1 MHYRPHRTIC
11 LPQLL
16 LPVLLLCC
24 AVLLSACG
32 GREKAEGATWSPPA
46 DSAMPLAFAP
56 ADKVPDYAAAWRMP
70 EGFRGFPSRWNRRN
84 RAYVSSA
91 RDTALQEY
99 QSALRAAISS
109 EPGTPAAHSAQVLLN
124 SAERKYLSLLQRSFE
139 GDYLVFRS
147 PSELP
152 ADLQWQYGA
161 DEPELGSPQARKGG
175 TLRRALLRPFPATLC
190 LFGPNSN
197 HSTRRYIYDEVDLPL
212 IRIHPGTG
220 KLIPGTADRWAIS
233 ADGRTVYFHIDEQ
246 ARFSNGDL
254 LTTRDF
260 VAALYVRTSEHAAEP
275 FYGSY
280 YLSNFSRITIYG
292 NNVLAVTLVE
302 PRAAAAYYAAVP
314 ASCTRFYAE
323 FGPDYSTRYLWRPVP
338 TTGAYSI
345 EPAGLVRGRSLT
357 LKRVKN
363 WWAKDRKYTR
373 YSCNVDRI
381 TYSFIAEP
389 SKAREL
395 FRIGELDVL
404 SARDSDLWY
413 EGLEF
418 DSVHKG
424 YIQRVRFN
432 NIWPRNSLGFH
443 INCSRP
449 PFHDVNFR
457 LGLHHA
463 LNVQGV
469 INTIFR
475 GDSERLGSYF
485 SGFGSYTDETLRAL
499 PFDPVKARAYFA
511 AAGYTHEGGDGIL
524 TKPDGTRLQVLVS
537 SRIDPLYSNCM
548 SLLREDAA
556 ACGLDLRYEQM
567 DDTVFFSKVKDKNY
581 SVAIFSWAFSPIMPE
596 PAQFFLSH
604 QARNSDG
611 SVVKGSNNVMAVA
624 SPQLD
629 SAILRAR
636 NARTEEEAAAA
647 HHEVQ
652 QLIAHEACWVPGWTT
667 SYCRFAQ
674 WRWLRWPDTPT
685 CRFCPP
691 RYFDPLDS
699 HLYWI
704 DEAERSRTLKAKAS
718 GRALPEEEIE
728 VPLPTT
734 GKSGKKTSSSRS
746 GVRGGLSARHAMAE
760 PATRPRT
767 VTH

>member
-1 MHYRPHRTIC
+1 MIYSRQRTAC
-11 LPQLL
+11 YPQLL
-16 LPVLLLCC
+16 LLGVLLCC
-24 AVLLSACG
+24 VVLLSSCG
-32 GREKAEGATWSPPA
+32 GREKAEGVTWRPP
-46 DSAMPLAFAP
+46 SESTMPLAF
-56 ADKVPDYAAAWRMP
+56 DESEKMPDYAASWRMP
-70 EGFRGFPSRWNRRN
+70 EGFRGFTERWNRRN
-84 RAYVSSA
+84 RAYVRSA
-91 RDTALQEY
+91 CAGALKEY
-99 QSALRAAISS
+99 FAALHTVIIAKPDS
-109 EPGTPAAHSAQVLLN
+109 PAAHSAQVLLR
-124 SAERKYLSLLQRSFE
+124 SAERKYLSLLHRSFE

-147 PSELP
+147 SAELP
-152 ADLQWQYGA
+152 ANLQWQYGA

-175 TLRRALLRPFPATLC
+175 TLRRALVRPFPATLC

-197 HSTRRYIYDEVDLPL
+197 HSTRRYIYDEVDIPL

-233 ADGRTVYFHIDEQ
+233 EDGRTVYFHIDEQ

-260 VAALYVRTSEHAAEP
+260 VTSLYVRTSEHAAEP
-275 FYGSY
+275 FYGTY
-280 YLSNFSRITIYG
+280 YLSNFSRITVYG

-338 TTGAYSI
+338 TTGAYRV
-345 EPAGLVRGRSLT
+345 EPEGLVRGRSLT

-389 SKAREL
+389 AKAREL
-395 FRIGELDVL
+395 FRIGELDVI
-404 SARDSDLWY
+404 SATDSDLWY
-413 EGLEF
+413 EGLEI
-418 DSVHKG
+418 DAVHNG

-443 INCSRP
+443 INCSLA
-449 PFHDVNFR
+449 PFDNINFR

-485 SGFGSYTDETLRAL
+485 SGFGAYTDETLRAL
-499 PFDPVKARAYFA
+499 PFDPDKARAYFA
-511 AAGYTHEGGDGIL
+511 AAGYTQVGGDGIL
-524 TKPDGTRLQVLVS
+524 TKPDGTRLQVVVS
-537 SRIDPLYSNCM
+537 SRIDPLYANCM

-556 ACGLDLRYEQM
+556 ACGLDLRYEPM

-581 SVAIFSWAFSPIMPE
+581 SVAIFSWSFSPIMPE
-596 PAQFFLSH
+596 PSQFFLSR
-604 QARNSDG
+604 QAFNSDG
-611 SVVKGSNNVMAVA
+611 SPMKGTNNVTAVA

-636 NARTEEEAAAA
+636 NARTEEQAAQA

-652 QLIAHEACWVPGWTT
+652 QLIAQSACWVPGWTT

-674 WRWLRWPDTPT
+674 WRWLRWPDTPS

-704 DEAERSRTLKAKAS
+704 DEAERTRTLKAKANE
-718 GRALPEEEIE
+718 RELPEEEIE
-728 VPLPTT
+728 VPLPTR
-734 GKSGKKTSSSRS
+734 KAGKKTTSSRP
-746 GVRGGLSARHAMAE
+746 GGRVGSPAHSTVSV
-760 PATRPRT
+760 PATRSRS

>member
-1 MHYRPHRTIC
+1 MFIRLQR
-11 LPQLL
+11 QLL
-16 LPVLLLCC
+16 LLLLPWLLVGC
-24 AVLLSACG
+24 ALLLNGCG
-32 GREKAEGATWSPPA
+32 GRDKAEGTTWRPPSDSEMPPA
-46 DSAMPLAFAP
+46 FDASES
-56 ADKVPDYAAAWRMP
+56 VPDYAASWRMP
-70 EGFRGFPSRWNRRN
+70 EGFRGFTERWNRRN
-84 RAYVSSA
+84 RAYVKSSCE
-91 RDTALQEY
+91 RALKEY
-99 QSALRAAISS
+99 QSALKAWLSS
-109 EPGTPAAHSAQVLLN
+109 TPGTDAAHSAEVLLG
-124 SAERKYLSLLQRSFE
+124 SAERKYLSLLQRSVE
-139 GDYLVFRS
+139 GDYLVFR
-147 PSELP
+147 PTSELP
-152 ADLQWQYGA
+152 NDLQWQYGD
-161 DEPELGSPQARKGG
+161 DEPELGSPAARKGG
-175 TLRRALLRPFPATLC
+175 TMRLSLQRSFPATLC

-197 HSTRRYIYDEVDLPL
+197 HPTRRYLYDEVDIPL

-220 KLIPGTADRWAIS
+220 KLIPGTADRWAVS

-260 VAALYVRTSEHAAEP
+260 VTALYVRTSEHAAEP
-275 FYGSY
+275 FYGTY
-280 YLSNFSRITIYG
+280 YLSNFSRITVYG

-338 TTGAYSI
+338 TTGAYRI
-345 EPAGLVRGRSLT
+345 APEGLVRGRSIT
-357 LKRVKN
+357 LQRVKN

-381 TYSFIAEP
+381 TYSYISEA
-389 SKAREL
+389 SKAKEL
-395 FRIGELDVL
+395 FRIGELDVI
-404 SARDSDLWY
+404 SARESDLWY

-418 DSVHKG
+418 DAVHKG
-424 YIQRVRFN
+424 YIQRVRFS

-443 INCSRP
+443 INCSRA
-449 PFHDVNFR
+449 PFNDRNFR

-463 LNVQGV
+463 LHVQGV
-469 INTIFR
+469 INSVFR

-485 SGFGSYTDETLRAL
+485 SGFGAYSDDSLRAL
-499 PFDPVKARAYFA
+499 PYDPVKARAYFA
-511 AAGYTHEGGDGIL
+511 AAGYTHQGGDGIL
-524 TKPDGTRLQVLVS
+524 TKPDGTRLQVVVS
-537 SRIDPLYSNCM
+537 SRIDPLYANCM

-567 DDTVFFSKVKDKNY
+567 DDTVFFTKLRDKNY

-596 PAQFFLSH
+596 PSQFFFSH
-604 QARNSDG
+604 QARNADG
-611 SVVKGSNNVMAVA
+611 SPVKGSNNVMAVA

-629 SAILRAR
+629 AAILRAR
-636 NARTEEEAAAA
+636 NARTEEQAASA

-667 SYCRFAQ
+667 SYWRFAQ
-674 WRWLRWPDTPT
+674 WRWVRWPDTPS

-704 DEAERSRTLKAKAS
+704 DEEERTRTLKAKAD
-718 GRALPEEEIE
+718 GRELKEEELV
-728 VPLPTT
+728 VPLPANA
-734 GKSGKKTSSSRS
+734 KSGKKTSSRPHS
-746 GVRGGLSARHAMAE
+746 RGGLSAHSHSAKQG
-760 PATRPRT
+760 P
-767 VTH
+767 HS